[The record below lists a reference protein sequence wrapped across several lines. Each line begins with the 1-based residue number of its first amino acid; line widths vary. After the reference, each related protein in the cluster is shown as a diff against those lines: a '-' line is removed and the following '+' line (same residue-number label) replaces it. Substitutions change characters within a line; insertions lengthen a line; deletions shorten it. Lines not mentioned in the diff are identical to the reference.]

1 MKNQLQKLTQK
12 LAEKISSKKYEQMI
26 DPTVPTIK
34 KSNANFCKKLFYNK
48 LDQNKEQFFDEFYQ
62 CNKWEIV
69 LQQPGFEM
77 S

>member
-12 LAEKISSKKYEQMI
+12 LADKISNKKYEQMI

-48 LDQNKEQFFDEFYQ
+48 LDQNEKNSPMNFTSAISGKQFYSSQ
-62 CNKWEIV
+62 V
-69 LQQPGFEM
+69 LR
-77 S
+77 